1 MDRLRSLLIW
11 LLVFAL
17 PLQAAA
23 AVSMMQC
30 KDMQASSASPD
41 APAHDHSAMM
51 KAMAESEQMSGMSH
65 DMHAGMG
72 HGDMDHASMSHGDM
86 ALASD
91 DQPESRSMPLGCDCG
106 CECLA
111 SCSVGC
117 TTAVTANVSLDGY
130 SVFQSSSTQVV
141 FRQAEVH
148 PAYCDDPL
156 RPPSAVA

>member
-1 MDRLRSLLIW
+1 MARLRTLLIW

-30 KDMQASSASPD
+30 KDMQASSASAD
-41 APAHDHSAMM
+41 APAHDHAAMM
-51 KAMAESEQMSGMSH
+51 KAMAEGEQIPAMSQ
-65 DMHAGMG
+65 DMHAGMD
-72 HGDMDHASMSHGDM
+72 HGEMDHSGM

-91 DQPESRSMPLGCDCG
+91 HQPESKSVRPGCDCG

-117 TTAVTANVSLDGY
+117 TTGVTASVSLDGY
-130 SVFQSSSTQVV
+130 SVFQSSPTQVV
-141 FRQAEVH
+141 FRRAEVH